1 MRGRRGAPPL
11 MPLLALGLA
20 AMAAALRGQQPT
32 PPDIYVAGF
41 TQDGNALGPIVNF
54 TSNPGYDNQPAFL
67 PNSKFILFSSNRQG
81 TQTDIYRYDLKAGD
95 LTRLTNTPDS
105 EYLPL
110 PAPDGNGFSALRL
123 EAGGVQRLWLYPA
136 RGGPPAPIL
145 EKPTRIASYT
155 WIDKTHVALAV
166 LDARGSGMTL
176 QFADTS
182 TGALETIAS
191 NIGRSLAR
199 RPGTDELSFVAKPAN
214 AAMAS
219 TIRLVSYKTR
229 QVTDLVASVKG
240 SEDAAWTPNGD
251 LLMAHGTS
259 IFRWTKRVPTWT
271 LLVDVSSALCTS
283 VTRLAV
289 SPDGK
294 WLAFVAEPTG
304 HSSIGRHGSS

>member
-1 MRGRRGAPPL
+1 MRGRRGAPQQGPV
-11 MPLLALGLA
+11 LALALA
-20 AMAAALRGQQPT
+20 ATTAVLGGQQPT
-32 PPDIYVAGF
+32 PPEIYVAGF
-41 TQDGNALGPIVNF
+41 TQDGNGLGPIVNF
-54 TSNPGYDNQPAFL
+54 TDNPGYDNQPAFL
-67 PNSKFILFSSNRQG
+67 PNSRGILFSSNRQG

-95 LTRLTNTPDS
+95 LTRLTDTSDS

-110 PAPDGNGFSALRL
+110 PTPDGNGFSALRL
-123 EAGGVQRLWLYPA
+123 EAGGVQRLWSYPA
-136 RGGPPAPIL
+136 RGGPPAPIF
-145 EKPTRIASYT
+145 EKATRIASYA

-176 QFADTS
+176 QFADTT
-182 TGALETIAS
+182 TGTLETIAS
-191 NIGRSLAR
+191 TVGRSLAR
-199 RPGTDELSFVAKPAN
+199 RPGTDEVSFVSKPAN
-214 AAMAS
+214 PAGAS
-219 TIRLVSYKTR
+219 TVRTVSYKTR
-229 QVTDLVASVKG
+229 QVSDLVAVVKG

-259 IFRWTKRVPTWT
+259 IFRWTKRKPTWT

-304 HSSIGRHGSS
+304 HGRAGN

>member
-1 MRGRRGAPPL
+1 MRGKRGDPPL
-11 MPLLALGLA
+11 GPLLALGLA
-20 AMAAALRGQQPT
+20 ATAVAVGSQQPT
-32 PPDIYVAGF
+32 PPEVYLAGF
-41 TQDGNALGPIVNF
+41 THDGNGVGPILNV
-54 TSNPGYDNQPAFL
+54 TRNPGYDNQPVFL
-67 PNSKFILFSSNRQG
+67 PNSKAILFSSNRQG
-81 TQTDIYRYDLKAGD
+81 SQTDIYRYDLKSGD
-95 LTRLTNTPDS
+95 VTRLTNTPES

-110 PAPDGNGFSALRL
+110 PAPDGSSFSALRL

-136 RGGPPAPIL
+136 RGGPATPIF
-145 EKPTRIASYT
+145 EKPTRIASYA

-176 QFADTS
+176 QFGDTA

-199 RPGTDELSFVAKPAN
+199 RPGTDELSFLAKPAT

-219 TIRLVSYKTR
+219 TVRTVNYKTH
-229 QVTDLVASVKG
+229 QVTDLVAAVKG
-240 SEDAAWTPNGD
+240 SEDTAWNPDGD

-259 IFRWTKRVPTWT
+259 IFRWTKRMPTWT
-271 LLVDVSSALCTS
+271 LLVDVSSALCTN

-294 WLAFVAEPTG
+294 WLAFAAEPTG
-304 HSSIGRHGSS
+304 HARPG